1 MPVFQVPTNAKV
13 TSQVNLI
20 FIYLSLL
27 LDLFVNSVHSDEF
40 FEKEEVE
47 SSQNTWAGLLCHE
60 ILPFKERLISR
71 PEMCYTDK
79 NNSRLKYFNSPLCHW
94 LSDIQESLSNS

>member
-27 LDLFVNSVHSDEF
+27 LDLLVNSVHSDEF
-40 FEKEEVE
+40 FEKEVE
-47 SSQNTWAGLLCHE
+47 SSQNTWVGLLCHE
-60 ILPFKERLISR
+60 ILPFKEQLISK
-71 PEMCYTDK
+71 PEMCYTD
-79 NNSRLKYFNSPLCHW
+79 
-94 LSDIQESLSNS
+94 